1 MHVAPKRCAKN
12 LLTAQRCACVSYVVL
27 VFSLAALTSCSGP
40 TMRSEFRSYNT
51 AYADA
56 LNNQMLLNLAR
67 LENGHPAYYLAIG
80 SITNRFIDT
89 ATASAGSTGAFTSTD
104 NGNPFH
110 APASKLTTIASFP
123 SRLAQSVLGYSAGG
137 GYTHTKNPDF
147 QFIPINNEAVARQI
161 LDPVLPDVFLTLY
174 NQGYPID
181 QLMRVMIERVETT
194 LPNGEELTL
203 INSPAPGP
211 RAADSYAR
219 FLRGCAILREM
230 QRLGYLTLTS
240 RPKTESLGPV
250 AFDTPEYGG
259 RTNPTAKEF
268 AEAEKAGF
276 ELIQTDDPDPT
287 KGKRWE
293 IVKKRSTTVFT
304 LKNRDA
310 AEEIIG
316 RLEGDEKL
324 QPLTAN
330 GEEAIR
336 NVVGLLVNGI
346 ALQTKA
352 GEARAAQAHLVLRSF
367 DRSMKAVAT
376 EQRAFEEFSQ
386 TQRQFAIVPEDERQP
401 IIKLIWSDNSGP
413 LERPLQTIHY
423 NGKTYEVTDPVLN
436 ALSPRSRWNRDVFRL
451 LVALNSQ
458 VTVDISKFQQQ
469 TLQLLP
475 AAQ

>member
-1 MHVAPKRCAKN
+1 
-12 LLTAQRCACVSYVVL
+12 
-27 VFSLAALTSCSGP
+27 
-40 TMRSEFRSYNT
+40 MRSEFHSYNA
-51 AYADA
+51 AYADS
-56 LNNQMLLNLAR
+56 LNHQMLLNLAR
-67 LENGHPAYYLAIG
+67 LENGHPAYYLVIG

-104 NGNPFH
+104 NSNPFH
-110 APASKLTTIASFP
+110 APVSKLTTIASFP
-123 SRLAQSVLGYSAGG
+123 SRVAQSVLGYNAGG

-147 QFIPINNEAVARQI
+147 QFIPINNEAVAKQI

-194 LPNGEELTL
+194 LPSGEELTL
-203 INSPAPGP
+203 INSPGEGSV
-211 RAADSYAR
+211 AADSYAR

-240 RPKTESLGPV
+240 HQKTESLGPIS
-250 AFDTPEYGG
+250 FDTPSNGG

-268 AEAEKAGF
+268 AEAEKAGY
-276 ELIQTDDPDPT
+276 ELIPVDDPDPT
-287 KGKRWE
+287 KGKHWE
-293 IVKKRSTTVFT
+293 IIKKHLTTVFT
-304 LKNRDA
+304 LKNSDA
-310 AEEIIG
+310 AEDVIN
-316 RLEGDEKL
+316 RLEADSKL
-324 QPLTAN
+324 QFLRGKAA
-330 GEEAIR
+330 EAIS

-376 EQRAFEEFSQ
+376 EQPAFDEFRQ
-386 TQRQFAIVPEDERQP
+386 EHQREFNIIPLDEQRP
-401 IIKLIWSDNSGP
+401 ILRMMWDDNSGQLAP
-413 LERPLQTIHY
+413 PLQTIHY
-423 NGKTYEVTDPVLN
+423 SGKMYEITDPIV
-436 ALSPRSRWNRDVFRL
+436 SPLDPGAKWNRDVFRL

-469 TLQLLP
+469 TFQLLP

>member
-1 MHVAPKRCAKN
+1 
-12 LLTAQRCACVSYVVL
+12 
-27 VFSLAALTSCSGP
+27 
-40 TMRSEFRSYNT
+40 MRAEFRSYNA

-56 LNNQMLLNLAR
+56 LNEQMLLNLAR

-89 ATASAGSTGAFTSTD
+89 AAATAGTTGQGTSTHNSHPYD
-104 NGNPFH
+104 
-110 APASKLTTIASFP
+110 
-123 SRLAQSVLGYSAGG
+123 VLGTATGFAQFPGRLFQTIFGYSGG
-137 GYTHTKNPDF
+137 AAYTHTKNPDF

-194 LPNGEELTL
+194 LPSGEELTL
-203 INSPAPGP
+203 INSPGEEALT
-211 RAADSYAR
+211 AESYAR

-230 QRLGYLTLTS
+230 QRLGYLTLVS
-240 RPKTESLGPV
+240 RPKTESLGPIS
-250 AFDTPEYGG
+250 FDTPSKGA

-276 ELIQTDDPDPT
+276 ELVQVDDPDPT
-287 KGKRWE
+287 KGKHWE
-293 IVKKRSTTVFT
+293 ITKKQSMTIFS

-310 AEEIIG
+310 AEDVIN
-316 RLEGDEKL
+316 RLAADPKL
-324 QPLTAN
+324 QALPGNT
-330 GEEAIR
+330 EQAIS

-376 EQRAFEEFSQ
+376 EQPAFEEF
-386 TQRQFAIVPEDERQP
+386 QREHRRAFELIPVDEQRP
-401 IIKLIWSDNSGP
+401 ILRMMWNDKNGQLAP
-413 LERPLQTIHY
+413 PVQTIHY
-423 NGKTYEVTDPVLN
+423 SGKTYEITDPIVNPLD
-436 ALSPRSRWNRDVFRL
+436 AGAHWNREVFRL

-469 TLQLLP
+469 TFQLLP